1 MPPST
6 AASASP
12 HHNPHTLH
20 NPQWLAWK
28 NENTA
33 DNCYKPEQLP
43 FAHAPPGDKHSR
55 DAAIASTEA
64 TIILSTGLDNTKQ
77 MAGQT
82 GALPE
87 RMQAIEEATIRS
99 RRGNEFVPSTN
110 Q

>member
-33 DNCYKPEQLP
+33 DNSYKPEQLP

-55 DAAIASTEA
+55 DADIASTEA
-64 TIILSTGLDNTKQ
+64 TIILPTVLDNTKQ
-77 MAGQT
+77 MAGET
-82 GALPE
+82 GVLRE
-87 RMQAIEEATIRS
+87 RMQAIEEAAIRS
-99 RRGNEFVPSTN
+99 RRANEFVPSTN
-110 Q
+110 L